1 MQQKGLNSVYGI
13 ARKEVEKPWFLP
25 ALLGS
30 EPSAAS
36 GGYSEVSAWPRSKF
50 QAPAVRQRRNFW
62 APQQDTFSAA
72 GKSVPCP
79 EARNTPNGKSF
90 VYRAGGVKPR
100 PYTPVYY
107 TPAKNNPTALRR
119 GTRRALMRLTSPY
132 GQTELCPDLPA
143 PSVHKGQADTSAGAA
158 G

>member
-62 APQQDTFSAA
+62 A
-72 GKSVPCP
+72 
-79 EARNTPNGKSF
+79 RNTPNGKSF

-119 GTRRALMRLTSPY
+119 GTRRALMRLTAPD